1 MSLETIQSKALI
13 LNLPVLCKSL
23 NKKIHS
29 CRENIFAVLYMM
41 LSLSK
46 ESLYFDSSTF
56 VKVRLNF
63 ILVLVF
69 K

>member
-1 MSLETIQSKALI
+1 MSLETIQSKGLI

-46 ESLYFDSSTF
+46 EPVYFDSSTF
-56 VKVRLNF
+56 VTSQIKF
-63 ILVLVF
+63 YPCASI
-69 K
+69 